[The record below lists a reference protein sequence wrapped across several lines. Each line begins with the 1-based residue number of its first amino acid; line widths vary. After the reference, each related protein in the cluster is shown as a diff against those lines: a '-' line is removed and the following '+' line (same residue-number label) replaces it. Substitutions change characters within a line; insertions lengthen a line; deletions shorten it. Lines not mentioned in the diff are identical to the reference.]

1 MALPPVKQ
9 PAPSPSRDW
18 LNPVQIFA
26 LLFTGIFAAHF
37 PLLRL
42 PYFWDEA
49 GYYVPAARDLML
61 TGDPIP
67 FSTLSNAHPPLPMAY
82 LALWWKIGGFHP
94 SVTRIA
100 MLMVAAFALLE
111 VFKLARRAAN
121 VEVAVAAV
129 VCTAVHPVFFA
140 QSSLAHADLPAAALT
155 LLGLRMYIEGRRW
168 PSALAF
174 AFASMAK
181 ETAIVAPL
189 ALAAWEALW
198 LIIGPRLS
206 PMKRALFLQTLK
218 PDFVPP
224 TLNPWRGVLALVL
237 AIVPLLVWFPYHF
250 WRTGYMMGNP
260 EFFRYNVTATMNPV
274 RMLLA
279 VGVRLWQNFGYMNMF
294 VLTIAAAVAMM
305 LPPKLR
311 GESPSALPGH
321 AKPPRVT
328 PADVLRNRIE
338 IPIQGAFLVVMFAY
352 IVMLSAI
359 GGAVLARYLLPI
371 FPITII
377 IAVSTL
383 WRRAPVWPL
392 PGGRVVL
399 RMQGWMAV
407 IAFAVAAFVA
417 GLAINPP
424 YHFAPEDNL
433 TYRDFVVLHQHATAM
448 VQQRYPHA
456 RVLTSWPATDELNK
470 PYLGYV
476 ASPIALSPMENFSAE
491 EIRNAAARRS
501 AGVDSYNLALL
512 FSTKYEPARVVFP
525 MSLWLGAGTR
535 YFNYHHDISPEQA
548 AVVLQGR
555 IVMLER
561 RKGEWVALIEFPE
574 GSGYRDARNLPPLPR
589 W

>member
-1 MALPPVKQ
+1 MALLPVKRRS
-9 PAPSPSRDW
+9 PSPFRDW
-18 LNPVQIFA
+18 LNPFQIFA
-26 LLFTGIFAAHF
+26 LLYTGLFAAHF

-94 SVTRIA
+94 SITRIA

-121 VEVAVAAV
+121 ADVAVAAV
-129 VCTAVHPVFFA
+129 ICTAIHPVFFA
-140 QSSLAHADLPAAALT
+140 QSTLAHADLPATALT

-206 PMKRALFLQTLK
+206 PMKRAVFLQTLK
-218 PDFVPP
+218 PNFVTA
-224 TLNPWRGVLALVL
+224 TLNPWIGVLALVL

-260 EFFRYNVTATMNPV
+260 EFFRYNVTSTMNPV

-294 VLTIAAAVAMM
+294 VLTIAAAASMM
-305 LPPKLR
+305 LPPQLQ
-311 GESPSALPGH
+311 GESSSALAGH
-321 AKPPRVT
+321 TKIPRVT
-328 PADVLRNRIE
+328 PADVPRNRID
-338 IPIQGAFLVVMFAY
+338 ISIQGAFFIVMFAY
-352 IVMLSAI
+352 IVMLSVI

-371 FPITII
+371 FPLTII

-383 WRRAPVWPL
+383 WRRTPVWPL
-392 PGGRVVL
+392 PGGPGPVWRV
-399 RMQGWMAV
+399 QGWMVV
-407 IAFAVAAFVA
+407 IAFAVAAFLA

-433 TYRDFVVLHQHATAM
+433 AYRDFVVLHQHATAM

-456 RVLTSWPATDELNK
+456 RVLTAWPATDELNK

-476 ASPIALSPMENFSAE
+476 ASPIVVSPMENFSAE
-491 EIRNAAARRS
+491 EIQNAAARRS

-535 YFNYHHDISPEQA
+535 YFNYHHDVSPVQA
-548 AVVLQGR
+548 AAVLGGR
-555 IVMLER
+555 IVMLEQR
-561 RKGEWVALIEFPE
+561 NGEWVALIEFPDDAE
-574 GSGYRDARNLPPLPR
+574 YRDARNAPSLPR
-589 W
+589 